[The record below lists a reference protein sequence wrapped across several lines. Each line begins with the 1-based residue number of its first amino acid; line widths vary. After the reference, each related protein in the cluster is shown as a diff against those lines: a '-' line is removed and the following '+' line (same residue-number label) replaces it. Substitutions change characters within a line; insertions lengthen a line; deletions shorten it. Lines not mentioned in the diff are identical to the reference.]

1 MKPSLGATIHY
12 HVSSLPRGG
21 EIDARLATERMK
33 PRHKDTPEYRCH
45 INRYDHRFR
54 EILYVGRAVGT
65 LFVGYGLQSGFRQR
79 CRTSSMPKAR
89 LKPYAQKTRRQEYR
103 LAPSGAPLPPN
114 PRALRVPLRRAVSV
128 LAVTGCGMIVARLSR
143 EVCPWRAEL
152 RRHSAELA
160 RYGFGSATAAPP
172 LHSPLAVG
180 GYGYHRF
187 LAKSS
192 YEKIEWD
199 IIDKYYRY
207 LS

>member
-1 MKPSLGATIHY
+1 MRPSLGAMIHY

-21 EIDARLATERMK
+21 EIDARLATERLK
-33 PRHKDTPEYRCH
+33 PRHKDTLGVRGH
-45 INRYDHRFR
+45 INRYDSRLR
-54 EILYVGRAVGT
+54 EILCDGRAVRT
-65 LFVGYGLQSGFRQR
+65 LFIGYGLQAGFWQR
-79 CRTSSMPKAR
+79 CRTSSMPLA
-89 LKPYAQKTRRQEYR
+89 LLEPYAQKTRRQEYR

-160 RYGFGSATAAPP
+160 RCGVGSAIAAPP
-172 LHSPLAVG
+172 LHSPLAAG
-180 GYGYHRF
+180 GYGYHRH
-187 LAKSS
+187 LVKSS